1 MIIIEKENVLI
12 SACLLGVNCKYS
24 GGNNYKKQVELL
36 KEKYNL
42 IPICPEIYGG
52 LETPREPSEIVDSKV
67 LNKKGIDVTYQFK
80 KGAEETLKLAEFYK
94 VKFAILKEKS
104 PSCGFEEIYD
114 GTFSGK
120 LKKGNGIT
128 AELLF
133 QNGIKIIGESNIEK
147 LESILER

>member
-1 MIIIEKENVLI
+1 MEKENVLI

-24 GGNNYKKQVELL
+24 GGNNYTKQVELL

-52 LETPREPSEIVDSKV
+52 LETPREPSEIVDSRV

-94 VKFAILKEKS
+94 VKLAILKEKS

-133 QNGIKIIGESNIEK
+133 QNGIKIIGGRNI
-147 LESILER
+147 

>member
-1 MIIIEKENVLI
+1 MEKENVLI

-24 GGNNYKKQVELL
+24 GGNNYTKQVESL

-52 LETPREPSEIVDSKV
+52 LETPREPSEIVDSRV

-133 QNGIKIIGESNIEK
+133 QNGIKIIGESNIE
-147 LESILER
+147 ILNK

>member
-1 MIIIEKENVLI
+1 MEKENVLI

-24 GGNNYKKQVELL
+24 GGNNYTKQVESL

-94 VKFAILKEKS
+94 VKLAILKEKS

-133 QNGIKIIGESNIEK
+133 QNGIKIIGGRNI
-147 LESILER
+147 